1 MAHEGL
7 TPGEWALE
15 PETVVGDPGLTR
27 DPRCGVKNTG
37 YNEEISKE
45 GKGRN
50 RLSS

>member
-1 MAHEGL
+1 MVHEGL

-15 PETVVGDPGLTR
+15 PETVVG